1 MKIPQAMLV
10 EETLKLGDFSS
21 HLHASPT
28 LMEVPLSRKKKL
40 YLVQNKLVTHSQIN
54 WRCDYL
60 MKNSY
65 HYHLS

>member
-28 LMEVPLSRKKKL
+28 LMEVPLSRKKKT
-40 YLVQNKLVTHSQIN
+40 VFSAK
-54 WRCDYL
+54 
-60 MKNSY
+60 
-65 HYHLS
+65 